1 MNNWNLFLLFFD
13 NDVCLKIILEST
25 EDKLWESKTMGAI
38 CILNE
43 MRNSDG
49 RITFVTSKD

>member
-25 EDKLWESKTMGAI
+25 EEKLWESKTMGAI

-43 MRNSDG
+43 VRNSDG
-49 RITFVTSKD
+49 RITLCDL